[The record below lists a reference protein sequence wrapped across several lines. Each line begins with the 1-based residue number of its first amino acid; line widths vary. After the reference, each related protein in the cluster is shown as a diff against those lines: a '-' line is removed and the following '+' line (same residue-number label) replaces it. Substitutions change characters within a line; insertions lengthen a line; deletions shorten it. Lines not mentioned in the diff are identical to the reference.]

1 VTVAPGTCGDAL
13 QPATGAASNSATT
26 SVHTHLN
33 RRASPL
39 RIGEA
44 YKYQQF
50 SNKYLKS
57 YINFLQICVDFP
69 QGDDFRLTGK
79 PSGRTRVVTTG

>member
-1 VTVAPGTCGDAL
+1 VTVVPGTCADAL
-13 QPATGAASNSATT
+13 QAATGAASNSAPT

-33 RRASPL
+33 RRTSPL

-50 SNKYLKS
+50 SNKYLKLCI
-57 YINFLQICVDFP
+57 YFLQIYIYFP
-69 QGDDFRLTGK
+69 QSDDLRLA
-79 PSGRTRVVTTG
+79 S